1 MGEGK
6 RRWWARRAG
15 CQGRRRALVVA
26 LPLLLVILAT
36 LAGCADAG
44 GAGTASTG
52 RVSATTTP
60 AATTTPSS
68 LPSVTPIIIT
78 DLGAFRQQ
86 LTGALGSGSWERFAP
101 LLSPQLTFQRP
112 SAGGAK
118 IEMPAAAQDLKSVI
132 SSNTPWR
139 QAAQREV
146 DIHSCY
152 AGTTPKN
159 QQMGFDGGTGIFLLV
174 GIGRWQGYWVV
185 AWVFEDP
192 LGGGNGCSEG

>member
-6 RRWWARRAG
+6 RRRWARRAG
-15 CQGRRRALVVA
+15 CQGRWRLLLVA

-36 LAGCADAG
+36 LAGCANTDP
-44 GAGTASTG
+44 GTASTG
-52 RVSATTTP
+52 RISATTTP
-60 AATTTPSS
+60 AATTTPSD
-68 LPSVTPIIIT
+68 LPRVTPIIIT

-86 LTGALGSGSWERFAP
+86 LTAALGSGSWERFAP

-132 SSNTPWR
+132 TGNTPWR

-174 GIGRWQGYWVV
+174 GIGQWRGYWVV

-192 LGGGNGCSEG
+192 LGGGDSCTEG

>member
-1 MGEGK
+1 M
-6 RRWWARRAG
+6 R
-15 CQGRRRALVVA
+15 GRLRLRPLVVA
-26 LPLLLVILAT
+26 MPLLVIL

-44 GAGTASTG
+44 TGTASTG
-52 RVSATTTP
+52 LVAASATP
-60 AATTTPSS
+60 VATTTPSS

-78 DLGAFRQQ
+78 DLSAFRQQ
-86 LTGALGSGSWERFAP
+86 LTAALGSGSWERRAP

-118 IEMPAAAQDLKSVI
+118 IEMPAAAQDLKTVI
-132 SSNTPWR
+132 TGNTPWR

-152 AGTTPKN
+152 AGTTPKS

-174 GIGRWQGYWVV
+174 GIGQWRGYWVV
-185 AWVFEDP
+185 AWAFEDP
-192 LGGGNGCSEG
+192 LGGGDGCSEG